1 MEEKTFQ
8 DYYNQVRE
16 RDEKIAEMQPLPSA
30 EGVNAWVVLGL
41 SLGIASIAFSFITIY
56 SIVLAFI
63 ALIFSFI
70 GYRLKNNN
78 VAIAGLV
85 CSILGLIMGIA
96 FALIRHNILESINST
111 WQNIINSFPQ

>member
-63 ALIFSFI
+63 ALIFSLRKREKI
-70 GYRLKNNN
+70 KKISYVIIVMSLTRQ
-78 VAIAGLV
+78 
-85 CSILGLIMGIA
+85 ILMA
-96 FALIRHNILESINST
+96 CM
-111 WQNIINSFPQ
+111 